1 MITTEEARKLAE
13 VNYLPSL
20 IRETM
25 DECLQENKF
34 DLYTLAE
41 RLFFNRNENI
51 RNAAKQELD
60 DLIAEIESPLIIPIK

>member
-1 MITTEEARKLAE
+1 
-13 VNYLPSL
+13 
-20 IRETM
+20 M

-60 DLIAEIESPLIIPIK
+60 DLIAEMESPLIIPIK